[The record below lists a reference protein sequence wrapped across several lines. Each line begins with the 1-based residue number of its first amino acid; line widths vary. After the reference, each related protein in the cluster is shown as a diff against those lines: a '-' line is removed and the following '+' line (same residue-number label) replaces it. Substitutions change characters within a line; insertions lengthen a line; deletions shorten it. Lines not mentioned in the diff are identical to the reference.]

1 MSASSSPPIVG
12 TLFLLFTFN
21 KQSFFLCLF
30 CNLLYIFARS
40 DSTVQYS
47 AINLLRNLLASHD
60 HDARYRDVETR
71 ARVAALYL
79 PLLGVVM
86 DCLPQLYDPGVDA
99 RRYANASAQR
109 DELQVRVRPRA
120 RYEWLHTTCICVVR
134 RSCKYCEFY

>member
-1 MSASSSPPIVG
+1 M
-12 TLFLLFTFN
+12 
-21 KQSFFLCLF
+21 
-30 CNLLYIFARS
+30 
-40 DSTVQYS
+40 QYS

-99 RRYANASAQR
+99 RRYANAAATAQR
-109 DELQVRVRPRA
+109 DELQVGNELLVPVKQLLWA
-120 RYEWLHTTCICVVR
+120 IHAHLL
-134 RSCKYCEFY
+134 